1 MVSWSALSHMGNKSR
16 GKITEF
22 PSRLQ
27 PVGKP
32 LEEAEWSSSG
42 GSTTSARIPW
52 GGGIKGDGPRGTDK
66 MAAGPPSCHPRLGT
80 FPPLADP
87 QGHVIMGKQ
96 DPRRKQ
102 KPSLAQPRTTYRQQQ
117 LSPAPRATL
126 PFPVKACLCSPR
138 PLPRLT
144 PLWAQ
149 KLASSTFAWPLYL
162 TSPTG
167 SNLTLILC

>member
-1 MVSWSALSHMGNKSR
+1 MVFLWGLNYLRPDTVGRRDQGGRTQRHRQNGGRPAILS
-16 GKITEF
+16 
-22 PSRLQ
+22 PS
-27 PVGKP
+27 
-32 LEEAEWSSSG
+32 
-42 GSTTSARIPW
+42 
-52 GGGIKGDGPRGTDK
+52 PRD
-66 MAAGPPSCHPRLGT
+66 